1 MHEMHRQT
9 SPKPPLRAQA
19 SRRSSGTGLAP
30 NDPPEV
36 RTNLGVDGDGKKKG

>member
-9 SPKPPLRAQA
+9 SPLRAQA